1 MADDSK
7 PNYNTERTR
16 IGGAKLVLPNDKDK
30 PRGDRPRKAG
40 PKNDRPGG
48 RSGPS
53 RGDANQAGGARKS
66 ADKRHGGSKTDKMSG
81 GDAKA
86 KNTKA
91 KNTKPNFK
99 AAIMS
104 RQICYHIL
112 VAVSEGE
119 QLDLVL
125 NADEHLPKLDDRD
138 RRFVRL
144 LATTCLRRR
153 GQIEKVLAPMIPRRP
168 FGAQEHA
175 NLIMLM
181 GAVQLLI
188 LKTGPHAAVDS
199 TVELMRQQGFDRLTG
214 MANAVMRR
222 LTREGEALFEKTSAT
237 DNLPDWM
244 AQSWTEAYGAEKT
257 AAIAALAMEVPTLD
271 ISVASDP
278 EGWAEKLEGTLINNS
293 TIRREF
299 DGDPSKLPGFASGK
313 WWVQDAAAA
322 LPATLLGDIAGKD
335 VIDLCA
341 APGGKTA
348 QLIAAGA
355 QVTALDAAR
364 KRVDKLRRNLKR
376 LNMSAD
382 LKQADGRT
390 YVPDFPVDA
399 ILLDAPCSATG
410 TLRRRP
416 DILGSRTTEDITALQ
431 SLQWELT
438 TTALSWLKPGGRLVY
453 ATCSL
458 QPDEGEAVIAA
469 IIDAAEGKVEIDP
482 IHPSECG
489 EFATAIRADGTMR
502 IIPSDFAAIGGV
514 DGFYVARLKSLL

>member
-1 MADDSK
+1 MADDTNPK
-7 PNYNTERTR
+7 YQKEPTR
-16 IGGAKLVLPNDKDK
+16 IGGEKLVLPPSEDGPPKRK
-30 PRGDRPRKAG
+30 TQGDRPARG
-40 PKNDRPGG
+40 RPSDKPA
-48 RSGPS
+48 RASQDKKPYDKKPYDKKPYDKKSG
-53 RGDANQAGGARKS
+53 
-66 ADKRHGGSKTDKMSG
+66 DKPVKK
-81 GDAKA
+81 
-86 KNTKA
+86 
-91 KNTKPNFK
+91 KPNFK

-104 RQICYHIL
+104 RQICFNIL

-125 NADEHLPKLDDRD
+125 NANEDLPKLEDRD

-153 GQIEKVLAPMIPRRP
+153 GQIEKTLAPMMPRRP
-168 FGAQEHA
+168 FGAQENA
-175 NLIMLM
+175 NLILLM

-199 TVELMRQQGFDRLTG
+199 TVELMRQEGFDRLTG
-214 MANAVMRR
+214 LANAVMRR
-222 LTREGEALFEKTSAT
+222 LTREGEALFKQTKPLDNIPNWLRISWVEAYGIEKTSLIAE
-237 DNLPDWM
+237 M
-244 AQSWTEAYGAEKT
+244 AMK
-257 AAIAALAMEVPTLD
+257 VPTLD
-271 ISVASDP
+271 ISVAEDV
-278 EGWAEKLEGTLINNS
+278 EGWAKKLDGSVINNT

-299 DGDPSKLPGFASGK
+299 DGDPSKLPGFADGA

-322 LPATLLGDIAGKD
+322 LPAKLLGDVAGKD
-335 VIDLCA
+335 VIDVCA

-348 QLIAAGA
+348 QLIAAGGS
-355 QVTALDAAR
+355 VTALDAAI
-364 KRVDKLRRNLKR
+364 KRLDRMRRNLKR
-376 LNMSAD
+376 LGMKAD

-416 DILGSRTTEDITALQ
+416 DILGSRNVEDIAALQ

-438 TTALSWLKPGGRLVY
+438 TSAIGWLKPGGTLVY

-458 QPDEGEAVIAA
+458 QPEEGETMIAA
-469 IIDAAEGKVEIDP
+469 IIEAGEGSVEIDP
-482 IHPSECG
+482 ITPEEAG
-489 EFATAIRADGTMR
+489 EFAPAITADGTMR

-514 DGFYVARLKSLL
+514 DGFYIARLKSLV